1 MAELGIIASGM
12 GIVSLAIQIGDSVL
26 RLKNFLESVK
36 EAPEEIRYLIEEI
49 QTLGLVLSELAADSA
64 LVTIPSVGK
73 CMELCSRSAEI
84 LAGIAK
90 ELDKDIGKKRRTGG
104 IKVVLKKGEIEKLR
118 EQLKS
123 AQFMLM
129 LSNQTYLG

>member
-49 QTLGLVLSELAADSA
+49 QTLGLVLSELAVDSA

-73 CMELCSRSAEI
+73 CMEFCSRSAEI

-90 ELDKDIGKKRRTGG
+90 ELDKDIGKKRRIGG

-118 EQLKS
+118 ERLRS